1 MNLMLRET
9 GTDKFECI
17 LATPRS
23 TLQLS
28 ATTHTHTHCL
38 ASPSELHRMDGILH
52 TLAHCFLEGYLEVPG
67 VLLTEHKL
75 PVLLWSRTT
84 ATSLHIIVYI
94 YILYILCYIVYNV
107 PYML

>member
-28 ATTHTHTHCL
+28 ATTHTHTHTHCL

-75 PVLLWSRTT
+75 PVLLRSRTT
-84 ATSLHIIVYI
+84 ATSLHIIVSIYI
-94 YILYILCYIVYNV
+94 YIYIYCIFYAI
-107 PYML
+107 